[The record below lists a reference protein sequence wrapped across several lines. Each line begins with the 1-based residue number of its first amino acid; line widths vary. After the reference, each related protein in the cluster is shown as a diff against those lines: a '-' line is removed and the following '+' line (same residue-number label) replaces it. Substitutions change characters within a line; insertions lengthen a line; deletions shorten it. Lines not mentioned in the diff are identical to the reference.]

1 MIMFDFIYRFL
12 DKIGYS
18 HPIHPTAVH
27 TAIGLVV
34 GTLIFAL
41 VAVVFHRDRLRFT
54 PRQCLILAF
63 VWIFPT
69 MLLGLMDWQHFYG
82 GKLLF
87 PIKVKLVMASLLTI
101 LMVVAIL
108 LGRKY
113 GAQSKATISVYFLC
127 FCTVVVLGYFG
138 GQLVYGARSSA
149 SIRQYDVGQR
159 IFVANCSPCHPHGGN
174 IINPNLPLKG
184 SPQLIKFETFL
195 GFIRNPRLPDGSKG
209 AMPAFSQTKV
219 PAEKGKA
226 LYEYITHVL
235 AQPKKE

>member
-1 MIMFDFIYRFL
+1 MFGFVYRFL

-18 HPIHPTAVH
+18 HPIHPTVVH

-41 VAVVFHRDRLRFT
+41 VAVLLHRDRLRFT
-54 PRQCLILAF
+54 PRQCLALAF
-63 VWIFPT
+63 IWIFPT

-82 GKLLF
+82 GELLF
-87 PIKVKLVMASLLTI
+87 PIKVKLVTAPLLAI
-101 LMVVAIL
+101 LMVGAIL

-138 GQLVYGARSSA
+138 GQLVYGSGSSP
-149 SIRQYDVGQR
+149 SLQQYKAGQK

-174 IINPNLPLKG
+174 VIKPSLPLKG
-184 SPQLIKFETFL
+184 SPKLVNLETFL
-195 GFIRNPRLPDGSKG
+195 GFIRNPRMLDGSKG
-209 AMPAFSQTKV
+209 AMPAFSQTNV
-219 PAEKGKA
+219 PAEEAKA

-235 AQPKKE
+235 ERLKKQ